1 MPHQARMP
9 DASAGPLEEAVTP
22 KRNFARDAGK
32 HPGDAAV
39 RGNDRPFKGKKDKT
53 GKKPVG
59 KKGRKPLSARKLSN
73 PAAPN
78 TAGFAPRKRKKPSK
92 KND

>member
-1 MPHQARMP
+1 
-9 DASAGPLEEAVTP
+9 
-22 KRNFARDAGK
+22 
-32 HPGDAAV
+32 
-39 RGNDRPFKGKKDKT
+39 
-53 GKKPVG
+53 VG